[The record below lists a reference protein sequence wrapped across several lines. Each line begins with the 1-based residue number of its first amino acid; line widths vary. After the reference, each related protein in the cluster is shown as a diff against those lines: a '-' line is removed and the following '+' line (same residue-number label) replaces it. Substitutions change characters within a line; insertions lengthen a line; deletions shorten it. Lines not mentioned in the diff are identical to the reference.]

1 MTPRP
6 AGCCPVPAGRR
17 RGSSVPRGRGT
28 SIDIN
33 HFPSTSTARG
43 WDRWRGRRDA
53 PARIRIPPRRHQ
65 GRTAPPGAARGPA
78 PAALLEAP
86 GRAGRRSAGK
96 WRRAKRAVERGDPE
110 GRQAFRA
117 PVRAGF
123 LRWGKDDACRLVVRS
138 RRRRARLAA
147 GEHHQAP
154 TSPRCARA
162 RALTAETGAASLA
175 AGWLWAGQPAL
186 GRGLPRGARS
196 ALPAALRRGAAVATD
211 WSRSRG
217 PSVGPRAGCCRC
229 AC

>member
-1 MTPRP
+1 MQGLWQQGVHTERPPRRGAERAPPEQVGRLSMTPRP

-147 GEHHQAP
+147 GEHHQA
-154 TSPRCARA
+154 RHR
-162 RALTAETGAASLA
+162 RDVRER
-175 AGWLWAGQPAL
+175 
-186 GRGLPRGARS
+186 GR
-196 ALPAALRRGAAVATD
+196 
-211 WSRSRG
+211 
-217 PSVGPRAGCCRC
+217 
-229 AC
+229 